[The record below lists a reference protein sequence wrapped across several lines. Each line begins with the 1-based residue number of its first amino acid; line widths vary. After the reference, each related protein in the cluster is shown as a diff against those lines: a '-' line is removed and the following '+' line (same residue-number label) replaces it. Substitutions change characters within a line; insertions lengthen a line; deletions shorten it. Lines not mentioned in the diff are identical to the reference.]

1 MNDQLDLPYV
11 PMTVYYLHYEDDRF
25 TINNWNVCRDY
36 VCCVMARTQL
46 EASEKVKEIAA
57 KQRGHRYIRIMGFG
71 HAKEEWVNE
80 DAPLVSDESYYT
92 NAVNAVFERIK
103 TRNLSAKDIYKGQE
117 KQNYRFEP

>member
-1 MNDQLDLPYV
+1 MTDQLDLPHV
-11 PMTVYYLHYEDDRF
+11 PMTVYYLHYEDERF
-25 TINNWNVCRDY
+25 AVNNWNVCRDY

-80 DAPLVSDESYYT
+80 ESPLVSDESYYT

-103 TRNLSAKDIYKGQE
+103 SRNISAKDIYKGQE
-117 KQNYRFEP
+117 KQNYRFEQ